1 MRARGGAEYMEIME
15 AGGGI
20 ASSVKATRAASLQE
34 LVATGRQRLEWMLAL
49 GVTTVECK
57 SGYGLDLETELKQ
70 LKAVDVL
77 AKEQPV
83 ELVSTFMGGAHAWP
97 KEFKDDQAGYVEFLV
112 NTVLPPRVRDENLAE
127 YVDVFCETGVFSVE
141 QSRRILTKA
150 QKLGFEVRIH
160 AEEMSTLG
168 GAELAAEVGAAS
180 ADHLLMISDAGITA
194 LADSDVVP
202 VLLPAT
208 AFSLRKRYAPRPE
221 K

>member
-83 ELVSTFMGGAHAWP
+83 ELVSTFMGGP
-97 KEFKDDQAGYVEFLV
+97 C
-112 NTVLPPRVRDENLAE
+112 LA
-127 YVDVFCETGVFSVE
+127 
-141 QSRRILTKA
+141 K
-150 QKLGFEVRIH
+150 
-160 AEEMSTLG
+160 
-168 GAELAAEVGAAS
+168 
-180 ADHLLMISDAGITA
+180 GI
-194 LADSDVVP
+194 
-202 VLLPAT
+202 
-208 AFSLRKRYAPRPE
+208 
-221 K
+221 